1 MRSVIV
7 FFVVLCQ
14 LDLLFPMDITE
25 ILPPWEWI
33 VWLFLELVWIEKEM
47 ISITTMLTW
56 WIISRAGTHLR
67 NELTFG
73 VDHLLFVEHLIPPPV
88 CLVAISDGGDDDQ
101 DPISIQGK
109 LWSANVPAAAAQ
121 LLILEVKVELDPP
134 SCLLTI
140 PHTLGNTK
148 GRCTY

>member
-1 MRSVIV
+1 
-7 FFVVLCQ
+7 
-14 LDLLFPMDITE
+14 
-25 ILPPWEWI
+25 
-33 VWLFLELVWIEKEM
+33 
-47 ISITTMLTW
+47 MLTW

-148 GRCTY
+148 GRCTYYMGRLEM